1 MSRFH
6 HLMWINQ
13 QGKHLDVAG
22 GDKDGDK
29 ILNMAW
35 KPPGVVKTVGGLQYK
50 RWQLGKRSYGT
61 NVSRHSKDGP
71 STGGKR
77 ILVNLMERTS
87 RSSGWR
93 WRKSQGT

>member
-35 KPPGVVKTVGGLQYK
+35 KPPGVVKTVGGF
-50 RWQLGKRSYGT
+50 
-61 NVSRHSKDGP
+61 
-71 STGGKR
+71 
-77 ILVNLMERTS
+77 
-87 RSSGWR
+87 
-93 WRKSQGT
+93 